1 MKIKNIKSVLL
12 FSLTVMACSKVDEP
26 VVTPEAP
33 LTAGTANF
41 TKYIGLGD
49 SLTAGFSDGT
59 LFKAGQQASLP
70 NLLATQ
76 FKLVGGGD
84 FKQPLTNDNVGGLLF
99 GGNVNPRF
107 GPRLYFDGAGSVPVS
122 DKPTTEVFAPNT
134 GGPYNN
140 LGVPGAKSFHLL
152 SPTYGAG
159 AGLATG
165 TANPFYVRFAKNGT
179 TSIIAEALSQAP
191 TFFSLWIGNNDVLG
205 FATAGGI
212 TAAQDP
218 VNGSDLTPINGALG
232 VGFDGTYKALISAL
246 TAGEKKQ
253 GVVANIPYVNTIPYF
268 TTVPFNPLKPSVLGA
283 GSIAVGNATIDALNT
298 NLYGVLKQV
307 LTDLGEPNRINL
319 LEKSSPSNPDPSNPL
334 LIKDE
339 YLTNLSAQ
347 ITGKLTAKLGAATA
361 GAFGAI
367 FGQARQATKNDYI
380 LLTSRGAIAATV
392 PLVPPSINKNGI
404 SFPFE
409 DKLVLSAK
417 EVDEL
422 KTATDGYNKIIK
434 EAAES
439 KGLAFVD
446 TNAILRKIAAEGFA
460 FGNFNLT
467 SSYAVGGAFSLDG
480 VHPSPR
486 GYALLANEFFKA
498 INETYKSNFRPVD
511 LANYKAQYGKVIN

>member
-1 MKIKNIKSVLL
+1 MNIKNIKSVL

-41 TKYIGLGD
+41 SKYVGLGD

-59 LFKAGQQASLP
+59 LFKAGQEASFP
-70 NLLATQ
+70 NILAAQ

-84 FKQPLTNDNVGGLLF
+84 FKQPLTNDNNGGLLF
-99 GGNVNPRF
+99 GGAQNPRF
-107 GPRLYFDGAGSVPVS
+107 GTRLYFNGSGSVPIT
-122 DKPTTEVFAPNT
+122 DAPTTEVFAPNT

-179 TSIIAEALSQAP
+179 TSIITEAVSQAP

-205 FATAGGI
+205 YATAGGI

-218 VNGSDLTPINGALG
+218 VNGSDITPVTGAPG
-232 VGFDGTYKALISAL
+232 AGFDGTYTALITAL
-246 TAGEKKQ
+246 TSGGAKGI
-253 GVVANIPYVNTIPYF
+253 GANIPYVNTVPYF
-268 TTVPFNPLKPSVLGA
+268 TTVPYNPLKPSVLGA
-283 GSIAVGNATIDALNT
+283 GNIAVGDAIIDALNT

-307 LTDLGEPNRINL
+307 FTALGEPNRIDL
-319 LEKSSPSNPDPSNPL
+319 LKKSSASNPDPANPL

-339 YLTNLSAQ
+339 YLPNLSVQ
-347 ITGKLTAKLGAATA
+347 ITGALTPKLGAPTA
-361 GAFGAI
+361 AAFGAI
-367 FGQARQATKNDYI
+367 FGQARQATAADYV
-380 LLTSRGAIAATV
+380 LLTSRGSIAATV
-392 PLVPPSINKNGI
+392 LGVPASINKNGI

-409 DKLVLSAK
+409 DKLVLSSK
-417 EVDEL
+417 EVEEL
-422 KTATDGYNKIIK
+422 KVATDGYNAIIK
-434 EAAES
+434 SVATS
-439 KGLAFVD
+439 KGLAIVD
-446 TNAILRKIAAEGFA
+446 ANALLTQVASGTFT
-460 FGNFNLT
+460 FGNFSLT
-467 SSYAVGGAFSLDG
+467 SSYATGGAFSLDG

-486 GYALLANEFFKA
+486 GYALVANAFFKA
-498 INETYKSNFRPVD
+498 INDKYGSALRPVD